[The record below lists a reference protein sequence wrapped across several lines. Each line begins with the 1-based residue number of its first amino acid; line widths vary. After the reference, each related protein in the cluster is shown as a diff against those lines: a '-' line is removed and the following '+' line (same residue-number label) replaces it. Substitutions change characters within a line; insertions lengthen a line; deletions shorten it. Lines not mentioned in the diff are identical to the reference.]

1 MRAEAILPTAFA
13 AGSARTG
20 VHTEHL
26 MAKTLEQI
34 QQQIEKLERQA
45 EALKNKETAQVVQR
59 IRIAI
64 AHYDLTPEDLF
75 GTKSGKAAPLKKAK
89 ADVKKDADKKAT
101 AAKVSRKGIPVA
113 IKYRDG
119 AGNTWTGRGSKPRW
133 LMAAI
138 ASGKKVEDFTI

>member
-1 MRAEAILPTAFA
+1 
-13 AGSARTG
+13 
-20 VHTEHL
+20 

-34 QQQIEKLERQA
+34 RQQIEKLERQA
-45 EALKNKETAQVVQR
+45 EAIKTKEAVGVVQR

-75 GTKSGKAAPLKKAK
+75 GTKGGQVAPLRKTEVNGKKAAG
-89 ADVKKDADKKAT
+89 KKAT
-101 AAKVSRKGIPVA
+101 APRASRKGIPVA

-133 LMAAI
+133 LVAAI
-138 ASGKKVEDFTI
+138 ASGKKVEDFSI